1 MTSGGATIKE
11 KTLYEVDTEKLLL
24 SNDKVNKTDLWKM
37 SPQPTFPSF
46 FLELLDL
53 DQILANASEKM
64 STLKRKID
72 KRKLDEKRKEEAIK

>member
-1 MTSGGATIKE
+1 MTSGGATLKD

-46 FLELLDL
+46 FLEP
-53 DQILANASEKM
+53 K
-64 STLKRKID
+64 K
-72 KRKLDEKRKEEAIK
+72 